1 MADMDQVQVVR
12 QGRDAVASWREEH
25 PGVTMDLYN
34 SYMSHVRIPMV
45 DLSGADLR
53 ESDFM
58 GAMLRRANLSG
69 CYLNPV
75 HFYRADLREIDL
87 TGTLMNR
94 ANLRG
99 ADLRGAN
106 LEGADMDSAIL
117 SGANLTGANLSGAN
131 LSRVNLDRANLT
143 DANLTD
149 TVFHGAALTRADLS
163 GATLEGADFYSA
175 IFNDCPTVGTKFS
188 GSIVGYT
195 VFQNCDLSQA
205 EGLDEIRHDA
215 PSTLG
220 TDSLIRS
227 EGQLPE
233 SFMRGVGASDALIKF
248 QKTISSNDPLSGE
261 VFISCADSDIS
272 FGETLQN
279 GLRQLGIRCWVFS
292 QKSRGN
298 ALVDRRST
306 SEEEEIERWVRHYEK
321 LIVVGSAVGMDTEAI
336 RTDITQATERQKSND
351 EWSLYLVAPDST
363 LVQPQGRAMRNLTDE
378 HIIYDLQGH
387 AEGSEEYSGE
397 LNRLA
402 EDLKQRLPAK
412 SGVPVV
418 SDEASNQ
425 L

>member
-1 MADMDQVQVVR
+1 MADMDQVQIVR
-12 QGRDAVASWREEH
+12 KGRDAVAGWREEH
-25 PGVTMDLYN
+25 PGETMDLYN

-87 TGTLMNR
+87 SGTLMNR

-99 ADLRGAN
+99 ANLQGAN
-106 LEGADMDSAIL
+106 LEGADLDSAIL
-117 SGANLTGANLSGAN
+117 SDANLTGANLKRAD
-131 LSRVNLDRANLT
+131 LSRCNLDRANLT
-143 DANLTD
+143 DADLTD
-149 TVFHGAALTRADLS
+149 AVFHGAALTRTDLS
-163 GATLEGADFYSA
+163 GAQLNGTDFYSA

-220 TDSLIRS
+220 VDSLIRC
-227 EGQLPE
+227 GGTLPE
-233 SFMRGVGASDALIKF
+233 LFIRGVGSPDTLIEF
-248 QKTISSNDPLSGE
+248 QNTIAGSDPLSGDI
-261 VFISCADSDIS
+261 FISCADADIA
-272 FGETLQN
+272 FAETLQI
-279 GLRQLGIRCWVFS
+279 GLRRNGIRCWVFS

-306 SEEEEIERWVRHYEK
+306 SEEEEIERWVRHYKK
-321 LIVVGSAVGMDTEAI
+321 LIVVGSAVGMETEVI
-336 RTDITQATERQKSND
+336 RTDITQATERQQSDD
-351 EWSLYLVAPDST
+351 EWMLYIIAPDST
-363 LVQPQGRAMRNLTDE
+363 LIQPQGRAMRNITYE
-378 HIIYDLQGH
+378 HIIYDLQGQS
-387 AEGSEEYSGE
+387 EGSEEYVGE
-397 LNRLA
+397 LTRLA
-402 EDLKQRLPAK
+402 EDLKRHLPAK
-412 SGVPVV
+412 SGVPAV
-418 SDEASNQ
+418 SDEVSNQ